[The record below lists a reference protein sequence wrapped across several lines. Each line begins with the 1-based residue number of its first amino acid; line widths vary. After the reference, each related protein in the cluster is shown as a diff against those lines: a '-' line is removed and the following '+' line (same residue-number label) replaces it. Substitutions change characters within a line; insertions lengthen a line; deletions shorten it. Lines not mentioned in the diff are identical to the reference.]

1 MCNSKKGFL
10 TDGFSE
16 VHHPN
21 GFLSQNL
28 SQLIICRA
36 ANLSFFRNLV
46 LNRNDMNLNN
56 LESDASSDSS
66 GDIRDEIKNFGRKA
80 SK

>member
-1 MCNSKKGFL
+1 MIEIVSWNFLTKRLFQPQCVQARRVLL

-16 VHHPN
+16 VRHPN

-36 ANLSFFRNLV
+36 ASNLSFFRNLV
-46 LNRNDMNLNN
+46 LNRNDMNL
-56 LESDASSDSS
+56 
-66 GDIRDEIKNFGRKA
+66 K
-80 SK
+80 